1 MGFGA
6 ERANLMGEAAVS
18 MPVDSN
24 VGPSVNGGGESEA
37 TTASAGDRDL
47 VARANNAK
55 TNLIQE
61 IMAFN
66 NEREQVESNAEDHK
80 DEAEQ

>member
-18 MPVDSN
+18 MPVDSQM
-24 VGPSVNGGGESEA
+24 GPSVNGVENETAS
-37 TTASAGDRDL
+37 ASAGDSDL

-55 TNLIQE
+55 TNLI
-61 IMAFN
+61 
-66 NEREQVESNAEDHK
+66 
-80 DEAEQ
+80 